1 MWKSQ
6 HLLGGL
12 LIAALTSIVFSN
24 LASAQGEE
32 FPSIVYDEIDA
43 EATLIEKARLSPRQQ
58 EAYQCK
64 CRKRYN
70 DLGFRLS
77 TRCGAYC
84 VGKIAISDLSVEKSG
99 KITFSYPN
107 ANDIPLYRETRDIQI
122 VNCRESDYSWHEKL
136 VISVVQKI
144 ESKATSKLTNTK
156 NWEVKLS
163 LGAVLKKVNMT
174 FSTKIGQTAVVE
186 TSNNVTHVQ
195 QETLTIEKPLS
206 VTVPPFTF
214 SKVKYSDGRKDVTI
228 PVRIELV
235 LEGDVVE
242 QHAVVNN
249 HADKVLTGEIAA
261 PDHWSPLGVNEKL
274 SKLVEDDEQRT
285 LTIDAEINVSGSD
298 RNIQI
303 VLLESKLSPDSEM
316 CSL

>member
-12 LIAALTSIVFSN
+12 LIAALISIVFSN
-24 LASAQGEE
+24 LSSAQDEE
-32 FPSIVYDEIDA
+32 FSSIVYDEIDA

-58 EAYQCK
+58 DAYQCK
-64 CRKRYN
+64 CEKRYN
-70 DLGFRLS
+70 DLGFRMP
-77 TRCGAYC
+77 TRCRAYC

-107 ANDIPLYRETRDIQI
+107 ANDIPLYRETRDIEI
-122 VNCRESDYSWHEKL
+122 VNCRTSNYSWQEKL
-136 VISVVQKI
+136 VIKVVQTI
-144 ESKATSKLTNTK
+144 TSMATSKLTNTK
-156 NWEVKLS
+156 NWAVELS
-163 LGAVLKKVNMT
+163 LGTVLKKVDMK
-174 FSTKIGQTAVVE
+174 FSSKIGQTAVVE
-186 TSNNVTHVQ
+186 TSNNATHVQ
-195 QETLTIEKPLS
+195 QETFAIEKPLS
-206 VTVPPFTF
+206 VTVLPFTLT
-214 SKVKYSDGRKDVTI
+214 KLKYSDGRKDVTI

-274 SKLVEDDEQRT
+274 SKLIEDDGQRT

-303 VLLESKLSPDSEM
+303 VLLESKLSPDSEL
-316 CSL
+316 CS